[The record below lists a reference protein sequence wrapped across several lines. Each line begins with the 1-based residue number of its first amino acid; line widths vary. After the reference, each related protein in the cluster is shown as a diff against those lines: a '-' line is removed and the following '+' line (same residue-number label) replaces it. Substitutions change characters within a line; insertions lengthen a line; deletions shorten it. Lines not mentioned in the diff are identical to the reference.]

1 MVSRLGEHWEITQ
14 NVYKPFPSGIVMH
27 SAITGALEIAQEW
40 HPDPKAIHH
49 VTLLVHPLCL
59 DLTGRRTPR
68 TAVEATFSVY
78 HWVAVALIDR
88 RIGIGQFSD
97 SCVADPAVTDLRDR
111 IEATED
117 KTLGRD
123 EAHIRITLTDGRIL
137 ERHVDHALGSIE
149 RPMSD
154 QALTAKLH
162 DLADGAIGAHAA
174 GLLAERC
181 WGIERTPD
189 ASAIV
194 TAACDR
200 DQS

>member
-1 MVSRLGEHWEITQ
+1 
-14 NVYKPFPSGIVMH
+14 
-27 SAITGALEIAQEW
+27 
-40 HPDPKAIHH
+40 
-49 VTLLVHPLCL
+49 
-59 DLTGRRTPR
+59 
-68 TAVEATFSVY
+68 
-78 HWVAVALIDR
+78 
-88 RIGIGQFSD
+88 
-97 SCVADPAVTDLRDR
+97 
-111 IEATED
+111 
-117 KTLGRD
+117 
-123 EAHIRITLTDGRIL
+123 
-137 ERHVDHALGSIE
+137 
-149 RPMSD
+149 MSD